1 MALSF
6 EHHPVRRLSIR
17 RALFLAGLALAL
29 PLQAR
34 EVWRIDPQPSAGQF
48 RVRLFAMMSISG
60 RFEDVRGRVSID
72 RERGT
77 ARVEAAIGADSVEL
91 RTPRQTRWARSP
103 EFFDAKRH
111 PDIRFFSE
119 PLPLDRLASG
129 GVLEGRLQVRGV
141 TREVRFRIGP
151 SACGQARLEPCALE
165 VEGSIRRS
173 EFGMS
178 SRRGAI
184 SDRVTLKFSVVALPG

>member
-6 EHHPVRRLSIR
+6 EASTLRSSTR

-29 PLQAR
+29 PLQAQ

-48 RVRLFAMMSISG
+48 RVRLFAMMNISG

-72 RERGT
+72 REHGT
-77 ARVEAAIGADSVEL
+77 ARVEAAIGAGSVEL

-103 EFFDAKRH
+103 EFFDAERH
-111 PDIRFFSE
+111 PDIRFVST
-119 PLPLDRLASG
+119 PLALAQLASG

-141 TREVRFRIGP
+141 WREVRFQIGP
-151 SACGQARLEPCALE
+151 SASGQERLEPSALE

-184 SDRVTLKFSVVALPG
+184 SDRVNLKFSVVALPG